1 MAGRKCSICGHKKR
15 GEIEKAIQ
23 DGISYRNISERF
35 SISLGSISRHKE
47 HISAPAEGFSISEQG
62 KAKRNKSGTG
72 LSEAARAARREYKRK
87 WTEKNKEAV
96 AEYHREYAAKHKEER
111 NKYYREY
118 MKKHPGRKARYNA
131 SYWERKAAEQGGQ
144 P

>member
-96 AEYHREYAAKHKEER
+96 AEYHREY
-111 NKYYREY
+111 